1 MAALIDMG
9 VVRLRLG
16 NRQSLALDLEVPAL
30 RGLGINTSLT
40 VPWGYLRLRV
50 NPHVSCGLV
59 GAMLVNN
66 VEGP

>member
-1 MAALIDMG
+1 MAALMDMG

-16 NRQSLALDLEVPAL
+16 NRQSLALDLEVPAQ

-40 VPWGYLRLRV
+40 VPRATRAYLRLRV

-59 GAMLVNN
+59 GAMSTS
-66 VEGP
+66 E